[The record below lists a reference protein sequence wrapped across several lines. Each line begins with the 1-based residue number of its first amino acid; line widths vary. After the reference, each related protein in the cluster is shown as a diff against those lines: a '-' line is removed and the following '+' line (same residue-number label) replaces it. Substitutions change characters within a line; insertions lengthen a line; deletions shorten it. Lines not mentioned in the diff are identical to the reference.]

1 MPNPYHLKT
10 NIDRLWRH
18 ANSDA
23 PAYRRLKSLDAI
35 ARELFA
41 PTDRARLNYQR
52 YLATDPYDVARHH
65 LRDLYDRPG
74 PMLLAGDGSLRLPLG
89 EACPALD
96 AGGRGEDPPAPTEQE
111 RTEEDDDPL

>member
-41 PTDRARLNYQR
+41 HTERARLNYQR
-52 YLATDPYDVARHH
+52 YLATDPYDVARHL
-65 LRDLYDRPG
+65 LRDLY
-74 PMLLAGDGSLRLPLG
+74 
-89 EACPALD
+89 
-96 AGGRGEDPPAPTEQE
+96 
-111 RTEEDDDPL
+111 